1 MFCKKCGKELEDGA
15 VFCQFCGQKQ
25 TENVE
30 ENAQKKEE
38 QISNK
43 KLILAGTIMAAV
55 ILAVIAVFKLF
66 AEDKENAVADNTAVE
81 ETTEIENIAEETQ
94 EEKSEK
100 ETINT
105 VDSENGQAAVEETE
119 TAEAEAAEEMHV
131 SHMAIG
137 EDEYWFDEDGDLIR
151 IKEGEE
157 TLDIQYLT
165 DAAGNK
171 VKGDMSEKFID
182 MVSVP
187 EISNEGLVPCCNT
200 KGYLF
205 ESLIW
210 SGEQQERHTY
220 IYDSGNII
228 EAQVTYQGDNV
239 ERKMDASFQYDEGNN
254 QIVISV
260 HAVSVVYGDNDESQ
274 LVLTCSFKGDKLVKL
289 VCDSDSPGVA
299 INYREREYDNSGN
312 LTREKLGFTTSSNHT
327 DETVYQYDGD
337 GNLLKCTRVS
347 QSEYEGVE
355 KESTVYL
362 DVYQYDENGNMVKME
377 GGLHSTQEGKQSS
390 DNNYIVNYQYD
401 RNGNK
406 VQEKRS
412 DESLQYDE
420 TGTVVKQSSFV
431 RNYIWEYD
439 TEGKLI
445 FYSFVASS
453 TGNDVIEAD
462 SEYLYDEQG
471 RLSEILVG
479 GETAMSMSYT
489 EAGMLQ
495 QIDFVKEIE
504 NANGIEWSL
513 IENMIPEEVKA
524 EVELLS
530 WLPSISNKKVII
542 EYR

>member
-1 MFCKKCGKELEDGA
+1 MFCKKCGKELENGA

-30 ENAQKKEE
+30 ENVQKKEE
-38 QISNK
+38 QMSNK
-43 KLILAGTIMAAV
+43 KLILAGTVMAAA

-66 AEDKENAVADNTAVE
+66 IEDKGNDVADNMTVK
-81 ETTEIENIAEETQ
+81 ETTEIENVA

-100 ETINT
+100 EVIDT
-105 VDSENGQAAVEETE
+105 VDSEDGQAAVEEME
-119 TAEAEAAEEMHV
+119 TAEAEEAEEMQV

-137 EDEYWFDEDGDLIR
+137 ENEYWFDEDGDLIK
-151 IKEGEE
+151 IVEEGGD

-165 DAAGNK
+165 DAVGNK
-171 VKGDMSEKFID
+171 VKGNMSEKFID

-187 EISNEGLVPCCNT
+187 EISSEGLVPCCNT

-210 SGEQQERHTY
+210 SGEQQEQHTY
-220 IYDSGNII
+220 MYDSGNII
-228 EAQVTYQGDNV
+228 EAQVTYQGDSG

-260 HAVSVVYGDNDESQ
+260 HVVSTLYGDNDEYQ
-274 LVLTCSFKGDKLVKL
+274 FVYTCSFKGDKLVKL

-312 LTREKLGFTTSSNHT
+312 LTREKSGFTTSTNHT
-327 DETVYQYDGD
+327 DETIYQYDGN
-337 GNLLKCTRVS
+337 GNLLECNRVH

-355 KESTVYL
+355 KASEVYI
-362 DVYQYDENGNMVKME
+362 DVYQYDEIGNMVKME
-377 GGLHSTQEGKQSS
+377 GGLHNTQEGRQSS

-401 RNGNK
+401 ANGNK
-406 VQEKRS
+406 VQQKRS

-420 TGTVVKQSSFV
+420 AGTVVKQSSFV

-445 FYSFVASS
+445 LYSFVASS
-453 TGNDVIEAD
+453 TGNDVIEVK

-471 RLSEILVG
+471 QLSEILVG
-479 GETAMSMSYT
+479 GETAMSISYT
-489 EAGMLQ
+489 EAGTLQ

-513 IENMIPEEVKA
+513 IENLIPEEVKA
-524 EVELLS
+524 EVELLL